1 MKSLGKCIYSIV
13 KLPTITPQVIL
24 FFTSANRS
32 IIEKDLE
39 RWTGKQTSGCTLCKD
54 FIKIMTFFPEFCSLF
69 YYRIQKEHFIVSHLL
84 KYLCPGRTNLYID
97 TPYIGP
103 GLFIQHGW
111 STGIAA
117 KSIGSNCWIT
127 EQVLIAY
134 SEANER
140 PIIEDNVTIYAGA
153 KIFGG
158 ITIGSN
164 SKIGAN
170 AVVVKDVPK
179 NCTVVGVP
187 VYIIKRDGRPTRE
200 SL

>member
-1 MKSLGKCIYSIV
+1 MLRNYFNNKFPDLKPLSGTAETNLERARGELIRVLGFRGNVTDTKV
-13 KLPTITPQVIL
+13 KGSKVIL
-24 FFTSANRS
+24 KFEIN
-32 IIEKDLE
+32 
-39 RWTGKQTSGCTLCKD
+39 
-54 FIKIMTFFPEFCSLF
+54 P
-69 YYRIQKEHFIVSHLL
+69 L

-117 KSIGSNCWIT
+117 KSIGSNCWIN
-127 EQVLIAY
+127 EQVLIGF

-140 PIIEDNVTIYAGA
+140 ATIEDNVIVYAGA
-153 KIFGG
+153 KVFGG

-187 VYIIKRDGRPTRE
+187 AYIVKRDGLPTRE
-200 SL
+200 RL